1 MPPVASWLPVVLILQ
16 LLVLAVCAWIAVR
29 QVVRPFSHFT
39 RAVDALD
46 PAASTPMT
54 EKGPLEVQRAAHAF
68 NAMQARIQFYLRE
81 RAQILASISHDLQ
94 TPITRMKLRVE
105 MAGEPELRDKLLN
118 DMSRLVREGIAYAR
132 SSESLEE
139 TSLKLELNA
148 WINSIACDY
157 QDIGKNVHFQAS
169 ETRMPIVTRP
179 QALRRVMTNLLDN
192 ALKFGERAAIA
203 IDVSSDSEVIIHI
216 MDDGPGIPEAEL
228 EAVLQP
234 FYRVETSRNRDTG
247 GTGLGLAIAAQLTAQ
262 LEGKLRLANRA
273 GGGLD
278 VAITLPRRS

>member
-1 MPPVASWLPVVLILQ
+1 
-16 LLVLAVCAWIAVR
+16 
-29 QVVRPFSHFT
+29 
-39 RAVDALD
+39 
-46 PAASTPMT
+46 
-54 EKGPLEVQRAAHAF
+54 
-68 NAMQARIQFYLRE
+68 
-81 RAQILASISHDLQ
+81 
-94 TPITRMKLRVE
+94 
-105 MAGEPELRDKLLN
+105 
-118 DMSRLVREGIAYAR
+118 
-132 SSESLEE
+132 
-139 TSLKLELNA
+139 
-148 WINSIACDY
+148 
-157 QDIGKNVHFQAS
+157 
-169 ETRMPIVTRP
+169 
-179 QALRRVMTNLLDN
+179 MTNLLDN

-216 MDDGPGIPEAEL
+216 IDDGPGIPEAEL